1 MMRNFV
7 INRYLIGEFLKSLFH
22 VILIF
27 CCLGLIMNLFE
38 EINYFKSYDVGIT
51 LPVILSFM
59 VIPSILVN
67 MLPFVIFLSSMWAII
82 KLKNNRD
89 VLSLKTFGFSNIKFL
104 SLFAFTALFVGII
117 TLVAVNPITSIA
129 VKYYE
134 DIKGKYEIDKS
145 HLASITSNGIWIKE
159 RVGKTINII
168 KSKNFENNNLFEV
181 SVYKFNEDNSL
192 ILERIEAKSA
202 DISDTTWIMKNGYI
216 TKFQEKNTRED
227 FEILTFQSTFNRD
240 KLNSIYSNLDTIS
253 FYKLMMEKDDLV
265 SKGYNSKLLE
275 EKRHFYLSLP
285 FFLVLMVCL
294 SVIFTLNSNERRQKT
309 YYLILSI
316 ITCSL
321 VFYFKNFSIA
331 LGTTERIPLIIAV
344 WSPVI
349 ILSLFCS
356 VGIIQI
362 NEK

>member
-1 MMRNFV
+1 MGHFL
-7 INRYLIGEFLKSLFH
+7 IKKYLIGEFLKSFMN
-22 VILIF
+22 VVLIF

-38 EINYFKSYDVGIT
+38 EINYFKNYDVGIT
-51 LPVILSFM
+51 LPIILSFM

-67 MLPFVIFLSSMWAII
+67 MLPFVIFLSSMWVII

-89 VLSLKTFGFSNIKFL
+89 ILSLKTFGFSNLKFL
-104 SLFAFTALFVGII
+104 SLFAFTAMFLGIV
-117 TLVAVNPITSIA
+117 TLIAINPVTSIA

-145 HLASITSNGIWIKE
+145 HLASITANGIWIKE
-159 RVGKTINII
+159 KVGSTINII
-168 KSKNFENNNLFEV
+168 KSKNFENNNLLEV
-181 SVYKFNEDNSL
+181 SIYRFSEDNNL

-202 DISDTTWIMKNGYI
+202 DISNTTWIMRDGYI
-216 TKFQEKNTRED
+216 TKFQEENIRESFD
-227 FEILTFQSTFNRD
+227 TFTFESTFNKE

-253 FYKLMMEKDDLV
+253 FYKLMAEKDELI
-265 SKGYNSKLLE
+265 SRGYNPKLLE
-275 EKRHFYLSLP
+275 EKKHFYLSLP

-294 SVIFTLNSNERRQKT
+294 ASIFTLNSNERRQNT

-316 ITCSL
+316 VTCAL

-331 LGTTERIPLIIAV
+331 LGTTERIPLIISV